1 MLVVE
6 LELSD
11 GTELEVAREDPDP
24 DDETGL
30 LRDELENVPEVEEVK
45 ENEGRRY
52 SRPSCY
58 WDRFETF
65 RV

>member
-1 MLVVE
+1 MVE

-30 LRDELENVPEVEEVK
+30 LRDELEPEEFVAAM
-45 ENEGRRY
+45 GA
-52 SRPSCY
+52 
-58 WDRFETF
+58 DTLLD
-65 RV
+65 